1 MTLWPP
7 LRETDTVESEYL
19 GSERS
24 DKGDREMPS
33 RQKNLTNFK
42 KRSTLII
49 NRNLFTKF
57 MLLSENRYQRYHK
70 LKQALEQLQKTAAQ
84 DNLDR
89 AALVA
94 EYKKVQQ
101 FFGNQIMTTDNSE
114 LESSETPAEQSYL
127 TEIHKQLRMLGTDV
141 TFLQASRQPA
151 TATARQTAAIERINT
166 LIGYCGVLLPKNY
179 VALDTAQKA
188 ELKTELTKN

>member
-1 MTLWPP
+1 
-7 LRETDTVESEYL
+7 
-19 GSERS
+19 
-24 DKGDREMPS
+24 MPS

-42 KRSTLII
+42 KKSTLII
-49 NRNLFTKF
+49 NRNYIYKI
-57 MLLSENRYQRYHK
+57 MILSENRYQGYHK

-89 AALVA
+89 AGLMA

-114 LESSETPAEQSYL
+114 LEPSETPAEQSYL

-151 TATARQTAAIERINT
+151 TATARQTAAMERINT

-188 ELKTELTKN
+188 E